1 MMIWNLR
8 RIECYDAASVDEH
21 RINFERCPVVGPR
34 VHIHRDGVAL
44 VEVDL
49 SAPAHRRV
57 PGLLSIASF
66 RSSST
71 GLWRKES
78 SADISACPHV
88 ARRQSYYWHA

>member
-8 RIECYDAASVDEH
+8 WIECYDAASVDEH
-21 RINFERCPVVGPR
+21 CINFERCPVVSPR
-34 VHIHRDGVAL
+34 VHIHRNGVAF

-57 PGLLSIASF
+57 PGLVSTASS
-66 RSSST
+66 RIGAT

-78 SADISACPHV
+78 SVDIFGCHHV
-88 ARRQSYYWHA
+88 ARVRGYYRDA

>member
-49 SAPAHRRV
+49 SAPAHHRV
-57 PGLLSIASF
+57 PGLLSTASF
-66 RSSST
+66 RIGST
-71 GLWRKES
+71 GLWGKES
-78 SADISACPHV
+78 SVDIFGCHHV
-88 ARRQSYYWHA
+88 ARSRSYYRDA